1 MLPRD
6 RAHTPGHGSS
16 SGGEV
21 YAGESTHALLDRVA
35 AGDAEALDRL
45 LRRCLPALRRW
56 ARGRLPAWARDLLE
70 TDDLVQETLLRTM
83 RSLEAFEPEHS
94 GAFHAYLRRGVLNRI
109 RDEIRRVRRQPRQ
122 GDVLEAVA
130 DRRPSPLEEA
140 VGWQAL
146 GRYERAL
153 ERLAPPERE
162 AVFLRVELGYPYREV
177 AAALGKPSPDAAR
190 MAVSRAL
197 IRLAEEMALA

>member
-1 MLPRD
+1 LERI
-6 RAHTPGHGSS
+6 
-16 SGGEV
+16 
-21 YAGESTHALLDRVA
+21 A
-35 AGDAEALDRL
+35 AGDTEALDRL

-70 TDDLVQETLLRTM
+70 TDDLVQETLLRTV
-83 RSLEAFEPEHS
+83 RSLDTFEPEHS

-109 RDEIRRVRRQPRQ
+109 RDELRRVGRQPRR
-122 GDVLEAVA
+122 GDGLGAVA
-130 DRRPSPLEEA
+130 DRRPSPLEDA
-140 VGWQAL
+140 VGRQAL

-197 IRLAEEMALA
+197 VRLAEEMALA